1 MHTMKY
7 YRTTDRTPALLLP
20 ESVDGT
26 EFAQMPPDIQRRY
39 GGKYPDTDPAKSI
52 YLLDNFEGLEPV
64 RVEDVSASARTSA
77 RTSVVDEVFEAH
89 RAGRIGGQRPETP
102 TLR

>member
-1 MHTMKY
+1 MHTMQY
-7 YRTTDRTPALLLP
+7 FRTTDRTPAFLLP

-26 EFAQMPPDIQRRY
+26 EFAQMPPDIQSRY

-52 YLLDNFEGLEPV
+52 HMLTDFEGLMPV

-89 RAGRIGGQRPETP
+89 MARRLGGRRAESP
-102 TLR
+102 TSR